1 MQLTCKSYIALIGR
15 SVRSPNVPTEGVGA
29 MGKSLPKYIVAQNRI
44 REDISTGQIVD
55 QLPGERELAKDLNIS
70 YMTIRKAIDNLVRD
84 GVLYRIPTK
93 GTFVN
98 INGSVKPV
106 TRNIG
111 FFLDDNVQESISSP
125 YFSLVFKALAKE
137 AVKKEYHLIFFPD
150 FDDLDPAMSINKVD
164 GIIINYSSRLE
175 YKLLAMK
182 KYIPIVLI
190 GSSAADKSLPSII
203 IDNFNGIVD
212 AMDYLWNL
220 GHSRIGFITGLL
232 DSAVGK
238 DRLQGYVSSLHKYGI
253 PEENDLIYEGDYSYD
268 SGAKGAEHMLSLA
281 SPPSALVC
289 SNDSMAIGAIRAIH
303 ETGLEVPRDISV
315 VGFDDI
321 VVASQ
326 IYPPLTTVAA
336 PIGDMAAS
344 SINMLISLIDGV
356 VPAIKHVALS
366 AHLVIRES
374 CAPPKG
380 A

>member
-1 MQLTCKSYIALIGR
+1 L
-15 SVRSPNVPTEGVGA
+15 TEGVGA
-29 MGKSLPKYIVAQNRI
+29 MGKSLPKYIVAQNKI
-44 REDISTGQIVD
+44 LEDIGTGIIVD
-55 QLPGERELAKDLNIS
+55 QLPGERELAKQLGIS
-70 YMTIRKAIDNLVRD
+70 YMTVRKAVDNLVTA
-84 GVLYRIPTK
+84 GVLYKVPTK
-93 GTFVN
+93 GIFLSN
-98 INGSVKPV
+98 NGKRNTV
-106 TRNIG
+106 TKNIG
-111 FFLDDNVQESISSP
+111 FFLDERVQDSIASP
-125 YFSLVFKALAKE
+125 YFSRVFMALEKE
-137 AVKKEYHLIFFPD
+137 AVNNGYNLIYFSD
-150 FDDLDPAMSINKVD
+150 FNDLDIIKSLSKID
-164 GIIINYSSRLE
+164 GIIINNFQRLE
-175 YKLLAMK
+175 YKLLDLK
-182 KYIPIVLI
+182 KYFPIVLI
-190 GSSAADKSLPSII
+190 GSIAADKSMPSVI

-303 ETGLEVPRDISV
+303 EKGLEVPRDISV

-336 PIGDMAAS
+336 PINEMAAN
-344 SINMLISLIDGV
+344 SITMLISLIDGV
-356 VPAIKHVALS
+356 VLDTKHVALS